1 MSGKLLIGILI
12 SLIGFV
18 FLYIAFACYYTID
31 EGERGVLLRNGAFV
45 RICEPGLG
53 FKTPL
58 IDTVAIISTQTHSAK
73 FNKLQAYSRDQ
84 QPAIINASVT
94 YRIPAT
100 INEVKELYSS
110 YGSREAMEERIINR
124 HVPEQIENVFGQYTA
139 ISAVQDRVK
148 FGQDVNDAVKR
159 AVKGPI
165 LIESVQI
172 ENIDFSDAYEK
183 SVEDRMK
190 AEVEVQTQKQNLEK
204 ERVSAD
210 ILVTQAKSQAESQLA
225 KAGAE
230 ASSIRLK
237 GEAEADAI
245 KARGAALAQNQNLV
259 ELIKAE
265 RWNGQLPTTVIPGN
279 VTPFLTIPNKEIS
292 K

>member
-1 MSGKLLIGILI
+1 MSVKPFIGIL
-12 SLIGFV
+12 LVFAALV
-18 FLYIAFACYYTID
+18 FLFITFGCYYTID

-45 RICEPGLG
+45 SICEPGLG

-58 IDTVAIISTQTHSAK
+58 IDTVAKISTQTHTAR
-73 FNKLQAYSRDQ
+73 FDKLQAYSRDQ
-84 QPAIINASVT
+84 QPAVINASVT
-94 YRIPAT
+94 YRIPST
-100 INEVKELYSS
+100 VNDVKELYSS
-110 YGSREAMEERIINR
+110 YGSREAIEERIINR

-148 FGQDVNDAVKR
+148 FGQDVNEAVKK
-159 AVKGPI
+159 AIKGPI
-165 LIESVQI
+165 LVESVQI

-230 ASSIRLK
+230 AASIRLK

-245 KARGAALAQNQNLV
+245 KARATALAQNQNLV

-279 VTPFLTIPNKEIS
+279 VTPFLSIPNK
-292 K
+292 

>member
-1 MSGKLLIGILI
+1 MNHKPIFT
-12 SLIGFV
+12 FV
-18 FLYIAFACYYTID
+18 IVLFVLVVLYIFFAGYYTID
-31 EGERGVLLRNGAFV
+31 EGERGVLLRNGAIV
-45 RICEPGLG
+45 GISEPGFGLKIP
-53 FKTPL
+53 FVDSIAK
-58 IDTVAIISTQTHSAK
+58 VSTQTHTIMYD
-73 FNKLQAYSRDQ
+73 KLQAYSRDQ
-84 QPAIINASVT
+84 QPATISASVT
-94 YRIPAT
+94 YRIPPT
-100 INEVKELYSS
+100 EKEVKELYSS
-110 YGSREAMEERIINR
+110 FGNTSNIESRLIDR

-148 FGQDVNDAVKR
+148 FGQDAFAAVKK
-159 AVKGPI
+159 AITGPLI
-165 LIESVQI
+165 IESVQI

-210 ILVTQAKSQAESQLA
+210 ILVTQAKSRAESQLA
-225 KAGAE
+225 MAAAE
-230 ASSIRLK
+230 AQSIRLK

-245 KARGAALAQNQNLV
+245 KARATALAQNQNLV

-279 VTPFLTIPNKEIS
+279 VTPFLSLPEK

>member
-1 MSGKLLIGILI
+1 MNNKPFLTFATVLVVLVS
-12 SLIGFV
+12 
-18 FLYIAFACYYTID
+18 LYIFFAGYYTID
-31 EGERGVLLRNGAFV
+31 EGERGVLLRNGAV
-45 RICEPGLG
+45 VSISEPGFGLKIP
-53 FKTPL
+53 FVDSIAK
-58 IDTVAIISTQTHSAK
+58 VSTQTHTIMYEE
-73 FNKLQAYSRDQ
+73 LQAYSRDQ
-84 QPAIINASVT
+84 QPAIIKASVT
-94 YRIPAT
+94 YRIPPT
-100 INEVKELYSS
+100 EKDVKELYSS
-110 YGSREAMEERIINR
+110 FGNTSNIESRLINR

-148 FGQDVNDAVKR
+148 FGHDAFEAVKK
-159 AVKGPI
+159 AITGP
-165 LIESVQI
+165 LVIESVQI

-210 ILVTQAKSQAESQLA
+210 ILVTQAKSRAESQLA
-225 KAGAE
+225 MAAAE
-230 ASSIRLK
+230 AQSIRLK

-245 KARGAALAQNQNLV
+245 KARASALAQNQNLV

-279 VTPFLTIPNKEIS
+279 VTPFLSIPDKKN
-292 K
+292 

>member
-1 MSGKLLIGILI
+1 MSFKPFIGII
-12 SLIGFV
+12 TAVIIIF
-18 FLYIAFACYYTID
+18 FLFFMFDCYYTVD
-31 EGERGVLLRNGAFV
+31 EGERGVFLRNGAFV
-45 RICEPGLG
+45 SISEPGLG
-53 FKTPL
+53 FKMPL
-58 IDTVAIISTQTHSAK
+58 IDSVVKISTQTHTVNFS
-73 FNKLQAYSRDQ
+73 KLQAYSRDQ
-84 QPAIINASVT
+84 QTAVITASVT
-94 YRIPAT
+94 YRIPAET
-100 INEVKELYSS
+100 EMVKGLYSKF
-110 YGSREAMEERIINR
+110 GSIANLEERLINR
-124 HVPEQIENVFGQYTA
+124 HVPEQIENVFGQFTA

-148 FGQDVNDAVKR
+148 FGQDVSTAVKE
-159 AVKGPI
+159 AIDGPVK
-165 LIESVQI
+165 IESVQI

-225 KAGAE
+225 RAGAE
-230 ASSIRLK
+230 AASIRLK

-245 KARGAALAQNQNLV
+245 KARATALAQNQNLV

-279 VTPFLTIPNKEIS
+279 VTPFLSIPNK
-292 K
+292 